1 MLDDHLLDIAARV
14 VTPPVLVLDEVELLD
29 ALGLVVAV
37 ILHAIELPW
46 AGAVRAADPGAL
58 DLRREAGWW
67 AQEAVLVIPL
77 EGAGVLGGAVR
88 ACAVDETLRGQHA
101 KRPDQRKLLQ
111 EWVVRRVQVHN
122 KHLAIAVP
130 TDGVEGQVVPAMV
143 PIVVE
148 RRVQHVVKVH
158 LHGGAVEGCAVV
170 ECHTCSEREAV
181 PLSAALRVGDGPR
194 GGKSRMNDA
203 IVAVVHEALVDP
215 IADEELVGPVAVRIQ
230 SPDANEETGLAT
242 RGDCN
247 RLRPTK
253 DLHIVHWVVKLLV
266 PCSVSRQSP
275 AEHSRNALAR
285 EGQVDGLLMQRAED
299 FVPGRLASC
308 RIRHGQDLRNFIAQY
323 RLGHRF
329 WQPFE
334 RRKVGLIR
342 GRPGRGIRVRVVWW
356 APGLRESH
364 VEIAAD
370 HGLVERVLGQ
380 RPRRDTDAHRLQVCT
395 DVILQGCKRRLP
407 LKDDKF
413 GSVLSA

>member
-215 IADEELVGPVAVRIQ
+215 IADEELVGPVAVRVHWAGRHKEP
-230 SPDANEETGLAT
+230 SLCPGRHRDGLGASL
-242 RGDCN
+242 RAEGVH
-247 RLRPTK
+247 RVVILLRPRQIATQAP
-253 DLHIVHWVVKLLV
+253 V
-266 PCSVSRQSP
+266 PDGR
-275 AEHSRNALAR
+275 HSAR
-285 EGQVDGLLMQRAED
+285 
-299 FVPGRLASC
+299 P
-308 RIRHGQDLRNFIAQY
+308 
-323 RLGHRF
+323 HR
-329 WQPFE
+329 
-334 RRKVGLIR
+334 V
-342 GRPGRGIRVRVVWW
+342 
-356 APGLRESH
+356 
-364 VEIAAD
+364 
-370 HGLVERVLGQ
+370 
-380 RPRRDTDAHRLQVCT
+380 
-395 DVILQGCKRRLP
+395 
-407 LKDDKF
+407 
-413 GSVLSA
+413 